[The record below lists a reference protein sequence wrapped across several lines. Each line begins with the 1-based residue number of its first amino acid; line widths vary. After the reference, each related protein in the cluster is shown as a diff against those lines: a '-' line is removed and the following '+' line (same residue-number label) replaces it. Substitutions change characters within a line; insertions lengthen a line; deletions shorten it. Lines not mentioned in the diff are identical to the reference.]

1 MERTITHSTSY
12 ICNGVTEH
20 PALVGILPMD
30 VRLMTV
36 QPEDD
41 EATRNDLTMA
51 AGPLSRIVV
60 WRPGNLDVVHEAL
73 AQTQGDVEIV
83 LAHRYSLDELLQL
96 CHLRSS
102 EPRLKVS
109 CVIRE
114 AYGPMGDER
123 ARKTGYVAGLAKE
136 RLYKRLFDMA
146 VSGIVLPIS
155 APFLILAG
163 LAVKI
168 TSPGPAIFTQE
179 RKGYHGNII
188 RVHKLRSMH
197 HTPDRSK
204 EHILRTDND
213 PRVFWL
219 GDLLRKLKL
228 DEVPQLWNV
237 FKGEMSLVGPRPMVR
252 KLMEEDEESVHGY
265 QVRYCVRPGI
275 TGPAQIYLGYHALS
289 EDKLLFDL
297 WYVRNVSFR
306 TDLRMILLTI
316 KKIVGCHY
324 RF

>member
-1 MERTITHSTSY
+1 
-12 ICNGVTEH
+12 
-20 PALVGILPMD
+20 MD

-51 AGPLSRIVV
+51 AGPLSRTVV

-155 APFLILAG
+155 APFLIMAG

-168 TSPGPAIFTQE
+168 ASPGPAIFTQE

-275 TGPAQIYLGYHALS
+275 TGPAQIYLGYHASS

-316 KKIVGCHY
+316 KKIVGCYY

>member
-1 MERTITHSTSY
+1 MAKSIAEPI
-12 ICNGVTEH
+12 GQQL
-20 PALVGILPMD
+20 LVD
-30 VRLMTV
+30 TRLLTV
-36 QPEDD
+36 HPEDD
-41 EATRNDLTMA
+41 EAIKNDLTLA
-51 AGPLSRIVV
+51 AGPLSRTVV
-60 WRPGNLDVVHEAL
+60 WRPGNLDCVHEAL

-83 LAHRYSLDELLQL
+83 LGHRYSLDELLQL
-96 CHLRSS
+96 CHLRAN

-168 TSPGPAIFTQE
+168 ASPGPAIFTQE

-204 EHILRTDND
+204 EHVLRTETDN
-213 PRVFWL
+213 RVFRL
-219 GDLLRKLKL
+219 GDILRKLKL

-237 FKGEMSLVGPRPMVR
+237 FKGEMSLVGPRPSPL
-252 KLMEEDEESVHGY
+252 KLMEEYEKTVPGY
-265 QVRYCVRPGI
+265 QVRYCVRPGV
-275 TGPAQIYLGYHALS
+275 TGPAQIYLGYHAS
-289 EDKLLFDL
+289 AEDKLLFDL
-297 WYVRNVSFR
+297 WYVRNNSLR
-306 TDLRMILLTI
+306 TDLRMILLTV
-316 KKIVGCHY
+316 KKIFLGDY
-324 RF
+324 KL